1 MKKPPL
7 RTPRTNPSSNTE
19 DPAALV
25 RTNPSSN
32 TDDPGALVRWPAV
45 AKRLEVG
52 ERALWR
58 LVRDHALPVYRLNA
72 RVIRFKLC
80 EIDAWLGARRA
91 GGAL

>member
-7 RTPRTNPSSNTE
+7 RTP
-19 DPAALV
+19 

-72 RVIRFKLC
+72 RVIRFRLS
-80 EIDAWLGARRA
+80 EIDSWLGARRA